1 MRQNVPE
8 RVSSVVQCT
17 LAATVQNEVGS
28 FEGTTRGGHITGLGV
43 GFCPIFGV
51 VLLGTESRFFLFPS
65 HVGW

>member
-8 RVSSVVQCT
+8 RVRSAVQCT

-51 VLLGTESRFFLFPS
+51 VLPVLGTESRF
-65 HVGW
+65 